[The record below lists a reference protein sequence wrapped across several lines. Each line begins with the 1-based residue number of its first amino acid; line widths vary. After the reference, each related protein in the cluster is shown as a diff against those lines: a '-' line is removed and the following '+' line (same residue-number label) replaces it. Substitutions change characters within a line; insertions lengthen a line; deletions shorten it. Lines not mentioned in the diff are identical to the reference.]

1 MSSLD
6 LIESYV
12 SDEEEEEETTNVSS
26 IDIIDLFIGD
36 EKKFNKLEEEI
47 KKLRKENKLLNDK
60 LEKIKN
66 IIN

>member
-6 LIESYV
+6 LIEPYFSH
-12 SDEEEEEETTNVSS
+12 EEEMTNVSS
-26 IDIIDLFIGD
+26 IDIIDLFISD
-36 EKKFNKLEEEI
+36 EKKINKLEEEI